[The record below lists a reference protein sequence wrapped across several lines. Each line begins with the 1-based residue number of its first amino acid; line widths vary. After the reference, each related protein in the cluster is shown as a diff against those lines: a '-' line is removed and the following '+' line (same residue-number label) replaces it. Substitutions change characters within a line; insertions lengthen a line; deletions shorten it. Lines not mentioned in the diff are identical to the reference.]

1 MAAWRGNTV
10 TVTTASVNTA
20 SDRRDTVKDVKATER
35 ITFFFIFCYLLVFK
49 CSINEIFYLGSF
61 SLV

>member
-35 ITFFFIFCYLLVFK
+35 IQYFFHILLFV
-49 CSINEIFYLGSF
+49 SIEMFNK
-61 SLV
+61 